1 MTDDPPPA
9 IPPDPAPSITDLP
22 VPSIADLP
30 APSTANPPAPMW
42 STVAQHG
49 MVLHQ
54 AQPRAPGPIKTNYPQ
69 SNRVSCYNILMG
81 GDLNIE
87 AQPAKIVPTL
97 PGDKC
102 LGYALPPNSTVA
114 EFKKAAYELPT
125 NSGAQY
131 VVSPYR
137 GIGILSLSDFEDL
150 EIARKSTL
158 MLKGIPVQVCHLIA
172 YTPRLYRVT
181 MRGLK
186 ISAASKDTIGMAV
199 KKIDAAMMAF
209 GIVQDISLE
218 IDVNKGRYYISD
230 SAELIILLNDEKN
243 LPSIVTIDKATVTLT
258 GKCVDAF
265 CMYCKQPGHLLDKC
279 PTRPGNKKHS
289 HMAGER
295 EVSKPTAPSAPPS
308 KRNRRAKRQPH
319 QA

>member
-1 MTDDPPPA
+1 
-9 IPPDPAPSITDLP
+9 
-22 VPSIADLP
+22 
-30 APSTANPPAPMW
+30 
-42 STVAQHG
+42 
-49 MVLHQ
+49 
-54 AQPRAPGPIKTNYPQ
+54 
-69 SNRVSCYNILMG
+69 
-81 GDLNIE
+81 
-87 AQPAKIVPTL
+87 
-97 PGDKC
+97 
-102 LGYALPPNSTVA
+102 
-114 EFKKAAYELPT
+114 
-125 NSGAQY
+125 
-131 VVSPYR
+131 
-137 GIGILSLSDFEDL
+137 
-150 EIARKSTL
+150 
-158 MLKGIPVQVCHLIA
+158 
-172 YTPRLYRVT
+172 

-186 ISAASKDTIGMAV
+186 ISAASKDTIKMAV
-199 KKIDAAMMAF
+199 KKIDAAMLAF

-319 QA
+319 QASSAPTPPEAVQASSAPTPSGQSIATPPDTGATTLAKAKPAPPA